1 MESEAA
7 GATAGRPQSEARE
20 SKGEDGMLRHVAMF
34 KWKDGVSDDQKKA
47 ARDALAALKQQVP
60 SVVEYTVGFDIERN
74 PNNWDMVLVAD
85 FEDVA
90 GLESYF
96 ADPIMN
102 AASDLVASVTQKD
115 ITARV
120 QFLF

>member
-1 MESEAA
+1 
-7 GATAGRPQSEARE
+7 
-20 SKGEDGMLRHVAMF
+20 MLRHVAMF
-34 KWKDGVSDDQKKA
+34 KWRDGVSDDQKKA
-47 ARDALAALKQQVP
+47 ARDALANLKETVP

-85 FEDVA
+85 FKDVE

-120 QFLF
+120 QFLY